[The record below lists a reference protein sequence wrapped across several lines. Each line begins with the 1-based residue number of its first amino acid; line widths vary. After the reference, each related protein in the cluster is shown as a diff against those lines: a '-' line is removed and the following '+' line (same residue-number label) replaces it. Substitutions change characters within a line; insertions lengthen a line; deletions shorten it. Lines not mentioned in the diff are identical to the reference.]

1 MDLEPGEID
10 EHEPDILDN
19 WFTNMKNI
27 PELPKLLHIDLDKV
41 PNGTFDECKKI
52 TFTFKNDKINDYFTI
67 YFYVPFIQNK
77 SLQQNSQKSNVE
89 ETIQKI
95 SKYNS
100 RNKDFHVSVGIKQ
113 CEKNICLDGAYNVN
127 VISNYLKNIDN
138 VCSSCYTYN
147 RGWDCC
153 GRFAPY
159 MYMYFYLL
167 IENNFDNY
175 KLKHGFTELKQYQ
188 MYKFA
193 TVFYKVITGYASYDE
208 KYSDLISYLD
218 VNYNVRIPTHNDNP
232 DFWYL
237 PENNYNDSTFENNK
251 SYMVNLCR
259 NYETAHHFFIF
270 RCNDYIII
278 CDSWRNSSISREPI
292 TRIFKIDVF
301 LYCINYINH
310 VYSNMMNFK
319 SSERRGYNKK
329 YNICMDSL
337 FLIPYVNKQITG
349 NKFSFPQYEL
359 YEIRVIDRKKINFVF
374 DKISR
379 DNNAIFNRYL
389 YLGGKK
395 RKTIKNKKQY
405 KNNKSYK
412 NKTQNKKKNKTQNKN
427 NKSYKNKKIY

>member
-10 EHEPDILDN
+10 ESEDVVLDD

-27 PELPKLLHIDLDKV
+27 PELPKLLHIDLEKV

-52 TFTFKNDKINDYFTI
+52 TFTFKNNMIHDYFTI

-77 SLQQNSQKSNVE
+77 SLQENSQKSNVE
-89 ETIQKI
+89 ETIQKMHR
-95 SKYNS
+95 YNS
-100 RNKDFHVSVGIKQ
+100 RNKDFQVSVGIKQ
-113 CEKNICLDGAYNVN
+113 CEKIDCLDAAYNVN
-127 VISNYLKNIDN
+127 AIANYLKNIDN
-138 VCSSCYTYN
+138 ICSSCYAYN
-147 RGWDCC
+147 RGWECC

-167 IENNFDNY
+167 MENKYNEYNV
-175 KLKHGFTELKQYQ
+175 KHRFTDLKQYQ

-208 KYSDLISYLD
+208 RYSGLISHLD
-218 VNYNVRIPTHNDNP
+218 VNYNIRIPTHNDSP

-237 PENNYNDSTFENNK
+237 PENIYNDKTFENNK

-259 NYETAHHFFIF
+259 NFETAHHFFIF
-270 RCNDYIII
+270 RCNNYIII
-278 CDSWRNSSISREPI
+278 CDSWKSSSIAREPI
-292 TRIFKIDVF
+292 TRIFEINVF

-310 VYSNMMNFK
+310 IYSNMMNVR

-329 YNICMDSL
+329 YNICMDAL
-337 FLIPYVNKQITG
+337 FLIPYVDKQITG

-359 YEIRVIDRKKINFVF
+359 YEIRVIDREKINFVF

-379 DNNAIFNRYL
+379 DDNAIFNNYL

-395 RKTIKNKKQY
+395 RKPI
-405 KNNKSYK
+405 KNNKSCK
-412 NKTQNKKKNKTQNKN
+412 RKTIKN
-427 NKSYKNKKIY
+427 NKSCKRKIVKNNKSFKRKN

>member
-10 EHEPDILDN
+10 ESDPFTLED
-19 WFTNMKNI
+19 WFTDMKNI
-27 PELPKLLHIDLDKV
+27 PELPKLLNIDLEKV

-52 TFTFKNDKINDYFTI
+52 TFTFKNNMINDYFTI

-77 SLQQNSQKSNVE
+77 SLQENSQKSNVQ
-89 ETIQKI
+89 ETIEKI
-95 SKYNS
+95 IRYNS
-100 RNKDFHVSVGIKQ
+100 RNKDFQVTFGIKP
-113 CEKNICLDGAYNVN
+113 CEKIDCFDAAYNVN
-127 VISNYLKNIDN
+127 AIANYLKNIDN
-138 VCSSCYTYN
+138 VCSSCYAYN
-147 RGWDCC
+147 RGWNCC

-175 KLKHGFTELKQYQ
+175 KLKHGFTELKQGFTELKQYQ

-208 KYSDLISYLD
+208 RYSGLISNLD
-218 VNYNVRIPTHNDNP
+218 IMYNVRIPTHNDSP

-237 PENNYNDSTFENNK
+237 PENTYNDKTFENNK

-259 NYETAHHFFIF
+259 NFETAHHFFIF
-270 RCNDYIII
+270 RCNNYIII
-278 CDSWRNSSISREPI
+278 CDSWKSLSVGREPI
-292 TRIFKIDVF
+292 TRIFEINVF

-310 VYSNMMNFK
+310 VYSNMMHFR

-329 YNICMDSL
+329 YNICMDAL

-359 YEIRVIDRKKINFVF
+359 YEVRVIDRKKINYVF

-379 DNNAIFNRYL
+379 VDNAIFNNYL

-395 RKTIKNKKQY
+395 RKAINKNKSCKRKTIKNNKYCKRKTIKNKKL
-405 KNNKSYK
+405 
-412 NKTQNKKKNKTQNKN
+412 
-427 NKSYKNKKIY
+427 

>member
-10 EHEPDILDN
+10 ESEPAVLED
-19 WFTNMKNI
+19 WFTDMKNI
-27 PELPKLLHIDLDKV
+27 PELPKLLHIDLEKA

-52 TFTFKNDKINDYFTI
+52 TFKFKNNMINDYFTI

-89 ETIQKI
+89 ETIEKI

-100 RNKDFHVSVGIKQ
+100 RNKDFQVSVCIDP
-113 CEKNICLDGAYNVN
+113 CEKIDCLDAAYNIN
-127 VISNYLKNIDN
+127 AIANYLKNIDN
-138 VCSSCYTYN
+138 VCSSCYAYN
-147 RGWDCC
+147 RGWECC

-167 IENNFDNY
+167 IENKYNEYNV
-175 KLKHGFTELKQYQ
+175 KHKFTELKQYQ

-193 TVFYKVITGYASYDE
+193 TVFYKVITGYASHDE
-208 KYSDLISYLD
+208 IYSGLISHLD
-218 VNYNVRIPTHNDNP
+218 VKYNIRIPTHNDDP

-237 PENNYNDSTFENNK
+237 PENNYNEKTFENNK

-259 NYETAHHFFIF
+259 NYATAHHFFIF

-278 CDSWRNSSISREPI
+278 CDSWKNSSIGREPI

-301 LYCINYINH
+301 LYCVNYINH
-310 VYSNMMNFK
+310 VYSNMMHFR

-329 YNICMDSL
+329 YNICMDTL

-349 NKFSFPQYEL
+349 NKFSFPQFEL

-379 DNNAIFNRYL
+379 DDNAIFNKYL
-389 YLGGKK
+389 YLGGKKSKPIKKNKSCKRKTIKNNKSCK
-395 RKTIKNKKQY
+395 RKTIKNKKLY
-405 KNNKSYK
+405 IK
-412 NKTQNKKKNKTQNKN
+412 
-427 NKSYKNKKIY
+427 

>member
-10 EHEPDILDN
+10 ESDPFTLED
-19 WFTNMKNI
+19 WFTDMKNI
-27 PELPKLLHIDLDKV
+27 PELPKLLHVDLEKV

-52 TFTFKNDKINDYFTI
+52 TFTFKNNMINDYFTI

-77 SLQQNSQKSNVE
+77 SLQENSQKSNVQ
-89 ETIQKI
+89 ETIEKI
-95 SKYNS
+95 IRYNS
-100 RNKDFHVSVGIKQ
+100 RNKDFQVTFEIKP
-113 CEKNICLDGAYNVN
+113 CEKIDCLDAAYNVN
-127 VISNYLKNIDN
+127 AIANYLKNIDN
-138 VCSSCYTYN
+138 VCSFCYAYN
-147 RGWDCC
+147 RGWECC

-167 IENNFDNY
+167 FENNYNEY
-175 KLKHGFTELKQYQ
+175 NMKHRSTELKQYQ

-208 KYSDLISYLD
+208 RYSGLISNLD
-218 VNYNVRIPTHNDNP
+218 VNYSIRIPTHNDST

-237 PENNYNDSTFENNK
+237 PENKYNDKTFENNK

-259 NYETAHHFFIF
+259 NFETAHHFFIF
-270 RCNDYIII
+270 RCNNYIII
-278 CDSWRNSSISREPI
+278 CDSWKSSSIGREPI
-292 TRIFKIDVF
+292 TRIFEINVF

-310 VYSNMMNFK
+310 VYSNMMHFR
-319 SSERRGYNKK
+319 SRERRGYNKK
-329 YNICMDSL
+329 YNICMDAL

-359 YEIRVIDRKKINFVF
+359 YEVRVIDRKKINYVF

-379 DNNAIFNRYL
+379 VDNAIFNNYL

-395 RKTIKNKKQY
+395 RKAINKNKSCKRKTIKNNKYCKRKTIKNKKL
-405 KNNKSYK
+405 
-412 NKTQNKKKNKTQNKN
+412 
-427 NKSYKNKKIY
+427 

>member
-10 EHEPDILDN
+10 ESEPVISED

-27 PELPKLLHIDLDKV
+27 PELPKLLHIDLEKL

-77 SLQQNSQKSNVE
+77 SLQQNSQKSNVQ
-89 ETIQKI
+89 ETIEKI
-95 SKYNS
+95 IRYNS
-100 RNKDFHVSVGIKQ
+100 RNKDFQVTFGIKP

-127 VISNYLKNIDN
+127 AIANYLKNIDD
-138 VCSSCYTYN
+138 VCSSCYAYN

-167 IENNFDNY
+167 FENNFDNY
-175 KLKHGFTELKQYQ
+175 NLKHGFTDLKQYQ

-208 KYSDLISYLD
+208 RYSGLISNLD
-218 VNYNVRIPTHNDNP
+218 VMHNLRIPTHNDNP

-237 PENNYNDSTFENNK
+237 PENNYNDKTFENNK

-259 NYETAHHFFIF
+259 NYTTAHHFFIF

-278 CDSWRNSSISREPI
+278 CDSWRNSDISREPI

-310 VYSNMMNFK
+310 VYSNMMYFR
-319 SSERRGYNKK
+319 SSERKGYNKK
-329 YNICMDSL
+329 YNICMDAL

-359 YEIRVIDRKKINFVF
+359 YEVRVIDRKKINYVF

-379 DNNAIFNRYL
+379 VDNAIFNNYL

-395 RKTIKNKKQY
+395 RKPI
-405 KNNKSYK
+405 KNNKSCK
-412 NKTQNKKKNKTQNKN
+412 RKTIKN
-427 NKSYKNKKIY
+427 NKSCKRKTIKNSKLYIK